1 MKLFT
6 QFQFKIKAT
15 KSRKKL
21 NFVLHDNYFTDL
33 FTEVQIRYRKTF
45 KFSPKKKQKNKNSN
59 KKHLLNVC

>member
-45 KFSPKKKQKNKNSN
+45 KFSPKKKNN
-59 KKHLLNVC
+59 KK